1 VRVSKQRPPHPSR
14 RPFRGLLRMRAEQ
27 GQMTS
32 LTDTAPRS
40 LTERRFAVCLLILVA
55 LTVIR
60 LIGLAYSEVDLFF
73 DESQYW
79 AWSRELAFG
88 YFSKPPLLAWV
99 IAGAEAVC
107 GSAEAC
113 IRAPA
118 PVFYLGTSLVSYAIA
133 KALYDETTAFWAAI
147 LLALSGGVAF
157 SSRIISTDVPLL
169 FFWAVALL
177 SYVRLL
183 QGGDWRWG
191 ALLGVSFGFGMLAKY
206 AMIYFVL
213 GVAVAALIDRD
224 ARALLRSPSLWLAA
238 AIGVAL
244 ILPNA
249 IWNAQNGFVTL
260 QHIGHNIQGGGAT
273 FNPLGG
279 LEFLA
284 SQLAVFGPVT
294 FGVLLIVLVRMTK
307 PEIGRADR
315 LMLCFAIPT
324 LALVAATA
332 FVTRAN
338 ANWAAP
344 AFISANV
351 LAAAVLARH
360 AAWRW
365 IAVSIALGV
374 AAQVV
379 LLVGDANA
387 RRMSIG
393 WLAKPDVYARTMGWR
408 SLGEEV
414 DKLARATG
422 ARTVAAEQRDA
433 VASLLYYQRD
443 SGRTVLSWPTGAVAN
458 HHFDLTRRLT
468 TAAPEPVLVVSPC
481 SSTARLARHYSSV
494 EPLGRLEARTGPTS
508 SRSYHA
514 FKLSGATAEI
524 GPLSGC

>member
-1 VRVSKQRPPHPSR
+1 
-14 RPFRGLLRMRAEQ
+14 
-27 GQMTS
+27 MTS
-32 LTDTAPRS
+32 LTDAAPRS
-40 LTERRFAVCLLILVA
+40 LVDRRFAVCLLILVA
-55 LTVIR
+55 VTVVR
-60 LIGLAYSEVDLFF
+60 LIGLAYSNVDLFF

-107 GSAEAC
+107 GSGEAC

-118 PVFYLGTSLVSYAIA
+118 PILYLGTCLVSYAIA
-133 KALYDETTAFWAAI
+133 RTMYDETTAFWAAI
-147 LLALSGGVAF
+147 LLGLSGSVAF

-177 SYVRLL
+177 SYVKLL

-191 ALLGVSFGFGMLAKY
+191 LLLGVSFGLGMLAKY

-213 GVAVAALIDRD
+213 GVIGAALIDRD
-224 ARALLRSPSLWLAA
+224 ARALLRSPLLWLAA
-238 AIGVAL
+238 AIGVAF
-244 ILPNA
+244 ILPNV

-260 QHIGHNIQGGGAT
+260 THTGHNIGGGGVR
-273 FNPLGG
+273 FNPLLG

-284 SQLAVFGPVT
+284 SQFAVFGPVT
-294 FGVLLIVLVRMTK
+294 FAVFLIVLVRMAK
-307 PEIGRADR
+307 PEVGRADR

-324 LALVAATA
+324 LVLVTATA

-351 LAAAVLARH
+351 LVAAVLVRH

-365 IAVSIALGV
+365 IALSIVIGII
-374 AAQVV
+374 AQVA
-379 LLVGDANA
+379 LLAGDANA
-387 RRMSIG
+387 RRLSVS

-414 DKLARATG
+414 GKVAHQTG
-422 ARTVAAEQRDA
+422 ARTIVGEQRDT
-433 VASLLYYQRD
+433 VASLIYYQRD
-443 SGRTVLSWPTGAVAN
+443 SGRTVLSWPSSTIPN
-458 HHFDLTRRLT
+458 HHFDLTRRMT
-468 TAAPEPVLVVSPC
+468 GTAPEPVLFVSYGG
-481 SSTARLARHYSSV
+481 TTERLARYYRNV
-494 EPLGRLEARTGPTS
+494 EPLGQVVARVGPTT
-508 SRSYHA
+508 SRSYFV
-514 FKLSGATAEI
+514 FKLSGAASEI
-524 GPLSGC
+524 GLLSGC

>member
-1 VRVSKQRPPHPSR
+1 
-14 RPFRGLLRMRAEQ
+14 
-27 GQMTS
+27 MTS
-32 LTDTAPRS
+32 LADTAPRIS
-40 LTERRFAVCLLILVA
+40 MERRFAVCLLILLA
-55 LTVIR
+55 LTAVR
-60 LIGLAYSEVDLFF
+60 LIGLVYSDVDLFF

-99 IAGAEAVC
+99 IAGAEAIC
-107 GSAEAC
+107 GSGEAC

-118 PVFYLGTSLVSYAIA
+118 PILYLGTCLVSYAIA
-133 KALYDETTAFWAAI
+133 KALYDEATAFWAAI
-147 LLALSGGVAF
+147 LLATSAGVAF

-191 ALLGVSFGFGMLAKY
+191 VLLGVSFGLGMLAKY

-213 GVAVAALIDRD
+213 GIVAAALIDRD

-238 AIGVAL
+238 AIGGAL
-244 ILPNA
+244 VLPNA

-260 QHIGHNIQGGGAT
+260 THVGHNIQGSGAA
-273 FNPLGG
+273 FSPLHG

-284 SQLAVFGPVT
+284 SQFAVFGPVA
-294 FGVLLIVLVRMTK
+294 FGVLLIVLVRVRK
-307 PEIGRADR
+307 PDIGRADR

-324 LALVAATA
+324 LALVTATA
-332 FVTRAN
+332 FITRAN

-351 LAAAVLARH
+351 LVAAVLVRH

-365 IAVSIALGV
+365 IAVSVAFGV
-374 AAQVV
+374 AAQV
-379 LLVGDANA
+379 LLFVGDANA
-387 RRMSIG
+387 RRMSVPG
-393 WLAKPDVYARTMGWR
+393 LAKPDVYARTMGWR

-414 DKLARATG
+414 GKLARANGIGTI
-422 ARTVAAEQRDA
+422 AAEQRDT
-433 VASLLYYQRD
+433 VASLIYYQRD
-443 SGRTVLSWPTGAVAN
+443 SGRPVLSWPTSAVPN

-468 TAAPEPVLVVSPC
+468 AQAPGPVLFVTPC
-481 SSTARLARHYSSV
+481 GSTERLARQYRNV
-494 EPLGRLEARTGPTS
+494 EPLGRFDARSGPAS
-508 SRSYHA
+508 SRAYFA
-514 FKLSGATAEI
+514 YKLSGALAEI

>member
-1 VRVSKQRPPHPSR
+1 
-14 RPFRGLLRMRAEQ
+14 
-27 GQMTS
+27 MTS
-32 LTDTAPRS
+32 LADTAPRIS
-40 LTERRFAVCLLILVA
+40 MERRFAVCLLILLA
-55 LTVIR
+55 LTAVR
-60 LIGLAYSEVDLFF
+60 LIGLVYSDVDLFF

-88 YFSKPPLLAWV
+88 YFSKPPLLAWL
-99 IAGAEAVC
+99 IAGADAIC
-107 GSAEAC
+107 GSGEPC

-118 PVFYLGTSLVSYAIA
+118 PILYLGTCLVSYAIA
-133 KALYDETTAFWAAI
+133 KALYDEATAFWAAI
-147 LLALSGGVAF
+147 LLATSAGVAF

-191 ALLGVSFGFGMLAKY
+191 ILLGVSFGLGMLAKY

-213 GVAVAALIDRD
+213 GIVAAALIDRD

-238 AIGVAL
+238 AIGGAL
-244 ILPNA
+244 VLPNA

-260 QHIGHNIQGGGAT
+260 THVGHNIQGSGAA
-273 FNPLGG
+273 FSPLHG

-284 SQLAVFGPVT
+284 SQFAVFGPVA
-294 FGVLLIVLVRMTK
+294 FGVLLIVLVRVRK
-307 PEIGRADR
+307 PDIGRADR

-324 LALVAATA
+324 LALVTATA
-332 FVTRAN
+332 FITRAN

-351 LAAAVLARH
+351 LVAAVLVRH

-365 IAVSIALGV
+365 IAVSVAFGV
-374 AAQVV
+374 AAQVP
-379 LLVGDANA
+379 LFVGDANA
-387 RRMSIG
+387 RRMSVPG
-393 WLAKPDVYARTMGWR
+393 LAKPDVYARTMGWR

-414 DKLARATG
+414 GKLARANGIGTI
-422 ARTVAAEQRDA
+422 AAEQRDT
-433 VASLLYYQRD
+433 VASLIYYQRD
-443 SGRTVLSWPTGAVAN
+443 SGRPVLSWPTSAVPN

-468 TAAPEPVLVVSPC
+468 AQAPGPVLFVTPC
-481 SSTARLARHYSSV
+481 GSTERLARQYRNV
-494 EPLGRLEARTGPTS
+494 EPLGRFDARSGPAS
-508 SRSYHA
+508 SRAYFA
-514 FKLSGATAEI
+514 YKLSGALAEI

>member
-1 VRVSKQRPPHPSR
+1 
-14 RPFRGLLRMRAEQ
+14 
-27 GQMTS
+27 MTS
-32 LTDTAPRS
+32 LTDTMPRS
-40 LTERRFAVCLLILVA
+40 LTERRLALCIAILLA
-55 LTVIR
+55 LTTVR
-60 LIGLAYSEVDLFF
+60 LIGLAWSQVDLFF

-99 IAGAEAVC
+99 IAGAETLC
-107 GSAEAC
+107 GSTEAC

-118 PVFYLGTSLVSYAIA
+118 PVFYLATSLVSYAIA
-133 KALYDETTAFWAAI
+133 KALYDETVAFWSAL
-147 LLALSGGVAF
+147 LLAFGTGVAF

-191 ALLGVSFGFGMLAKY
+191 VLLGASFGLGMLAKY

-213 GVAVAALIDRD
+213 GIVAATLIDRD
-224 ARALLRSPSLWLAA
+224 ARALLRSPALWLAA

-244 ILPNA
+244 ILPNV

-260 QHIGHNIQGGGAT
+260 THTGHNIQGGGAA
-273 FNPLGG
+273 FNPMLG

-284 SQLAVFGPVT
+284 SQFAVFGPVT
-294 FGVLLIVLVRMTK
+294 FSVLLIVLIRITK

-324 LALVAATA
+324 LALVTATA

-338 ANWAAP
+338 GNWAAA

-351 LAAAVLARH
+351 LVAAVLVRH

-365 IAVSIALGV
+365 LAVSIAIGIVVQV
-374 AAQVV
+374 A
-379 LLVGDANA
+379 LLIGDANA
-387 RRMSIG
+387 RRVSVPL
-393 WLAKPDVYARTMGWR
+393 LAKPDVYARTMGWR
-408 SLGEEV
+408 TLGEEV
-414 DKLARATG
+414 GKLARATG
-422 ARTVAAEQRDA
+422 ARTIAGEQRDT

-443 SGRTVLSWPTGAVAN
+443 GGRDVLSWPAGEVAN

-468 TAAPEPVLVVSPC
+468 AAAPDPVLFVSPC
-481 SSTARLARHYSSV
+481 KATERLARQYRNV
-494 EPLGRLEARTGPTS
+494 EPLGMLRARSGPNTL
-508 SRSYHA
+508 RVYHA
-514 FKLSGATAEI
+514 FKLSGALAEI
-524 GPLSGC
+524 GPIAPCAPTP

>member
-1 VRVSKQRPPHPSR
+1 
-14 RPFRGLLRMRAEQ
+14 
-27 GQMTS
+27 MTS
-32 LTDTAPRS
+32 LADTAPHAS
-40 LTERRFAVCLLILVA
+40 TERRFALCVAILVA
-55 LTVIR
+55 VTVVR
-60 LIGLAYSEVDLFF
+60 LIGLAFSQVDLFF

-79 AWSRELAFG
+79 AWSRELDFG

-107 GSAEAC
+107 GSTEAC

-118 PVFYLGTSLVSYAIA
+118 PLFYLGTCLVSYAIA
-133 KALYDETTAFWAAI
+133 KTLYDEATAFWAA
-147 LLALSGGVAF
+147 LLMTFAAGVAF

-169 FFWAVALL
+169 FCWALALL
-177 SYVRLL
+177 AYVKLL

-191 ALLGVSFGFGMLAKY
+191 VVLGVSFGLGMLAKY

-213 GVAVAALIDRD
+213 GIAGAALIDRD

-244 ILPNA
+244 ILPNV

-260 QHIGHNIQGGGAT
+260 THVGHNIQGEGPS
-273 FNPLGG
+273 FSLMRG
-279 LEFLA
+279 LEFVA
-284 SQLAVFGPVT
+284 TQFGVFGPVI
-294 FGVLLIVLVRMTK
+294 FSVLLIACVRMFK
-307 PEIGRADR
+307 PDIGRADR

-324 LALVAATA
+324 LALVTVTA

-351 LAAAVLARH
+351 LAAAVLVRA

-365 IAVSIALGV
+365 IAVSIALG
-374 AAQVV
+374 AIAQVA
-379 LLVGDANA
+379 LLIGDANA
-387 RRMSIG
+387 RRLSIP
-393 WLAKPDVYARTMGWR
+393 WISKPDVYARTMGWR
-408 SLGEEV
+408 SLGDEV
-414 DKLARATG
+414 EKLARANG
-422 ARTVAAEQRDA
+422 ARTVAAQQRDI

-443 SGRTVLSWPTGAVAN
+443 TGRPVLSWAASAVPN

-468 TAAPEPVLVVSPC
+468 AAASDPVLFITSCGSPALL
-481 SSTARLARHYSSV
+481 TRYYRSV
-494 EPLGRLEARTGPTS
+494 EPAGRLEARSGPTT
-508 SRSYHA
+508 SRSYYA
-514 FKLSGATAEI
+514 FKLSGPVGDI

>member
-1 VRVSKQRPPHPSR
+1 
-14 RPFRGLLRMRAEQ
+14 
-27 GQMTS
+27 MTS

-40 LTERRFAVCLLILVA
+40 LADRRFAVCLLILA
-55 LTVIR
+55 AITVVR
-60 LIGLAYSEVDLFF
+60 LVGLAYSDVDLFF

-88 YFSKPPLLAWV
+88 YFSKPPLLAWL

-107 GSAEAC
+107 GSGEAC

-118 PVFYLGTSLVSYAIA
+118 PIFYLGTCLVSYAIA
-133 KALYDETTAFWAAI
+133 RTLYDETTAFWAAI
-147 LLALSGGVAF
+147 LLGLSGAVAF

-177 SYVRLL
+177 AYIKLL

-191 ALLGVSFGFGMLAKY
+191 VLLGVAFGLGMLAKY

-213 GVAVAALIDRD
+213 GVAGAALIDRD
-224 ARALLRSPSLWLAA
+224 ARALLRSPLLWIAA

-244 ILPNA
+244 ILPNV

-260 QHIGHNIQGGGAT
+260 THTGHNIGGGGVR
-273 FNPLGG
+273 FSPLLG

-284 SQLAVFGPVT
+284 SQFVVFGPVA
-294 FGVLLIVLVRMTK
+294 FAVLLLAIVKMAK

-324 LALVAATA
+324 LALLTATA

-338 ANWAAP
+338 ANWAAA

-351 LAAAVLARH
+351 LVAALLVRH

-365 IAVSIALGV
+365 IAASLAFGI
-374 AAQVV
+374 VV
-379 LLVGDANA
+379 QILLLAGDANA
-387 RRMSIG
+387 RRVSVP

-414 DKLARATG
+414 GKVAQANG
-422 ARTVAAEQRDA
+422 IRTIVGEQRDT
-433 VASLLYYQRD
+433 VASLIYYQRD
-443 SGRTVLSWPTGAVAN
+443 SGRQVLSWPTSAIPN
-458 HHFDLTRRLT
+458 HHFDLTRRM
-468 TAAPEPVLVVSPC
+468 TAAAAEPVLFVSYC
-481 SSTARLARHYSSV
+481 STTQRLARYYRNV
-494 EPLGRLEARTGPTS
+494 EPLGQVTARVGPTT
-508 SRSYHA
+508 SRRYSV
-514 FKLSGATAEI
+514 FKLSGASAEI

>member
-1 VRVSKQRPPHPSR
+1 
-14 RPFRGLLRMRAEQ
+14 
-27 GQMTS
+27 MTS
-32 LTDTAPRS
+32 LADTAPRS

-55 LTVIR
+55 LTVVR

-107 GSAEAC
+107 GSSEAC
-113 IRAPA
+113 IRAPS
-118 PVFYLGTSLVSYAIA
+118 PVLYLGTCLVSYAIA
-133 KALYDETTAFWAAI
+133 RTLYDEATAFWAA
-147 LLALSGGVAF
+147 LLMAFTAGVAF

-169 FFWAVALL
+169 FFWAIALL
-177 SYVRLL
+177 SYVKLL

-191 ALLGVSFGFGMLAKY
+191 VLLGVSFGLGMLAKY
-206 AMIYFVL
+206 AMIYFLL
-213 GVAVAALIDRD
+213 GIAAAALIDRD
-224 ARALLRSPSLWLAA
+224 ARALLRSPALWLAA

-244 ILPNA
+244 LLPNA

-260 QHIGHNIQGGGAT
+260 QHVGHNIQGEGAA
-273 FNPLGG
+273 FNPLRG
-279 LEFLA
+279 LEFVA
-284 SQLAVFGPVT
+284 SQFAVFGPVT
-294 FGVLLIVLVRMTK
+294 FSVLLVVCVRMFK
-307 PEIGRADR
+307 PDIGRADR

-324 LALVAATA
+324 LALVTVTA

-338 ANWAAP
+338 GNWAAP

-351 LAAAVLARH
+351 LVAAVLVRH

-365 IAVSIALGV
+365 IAVSIAIGV

-379 LLVGDANA
+379 LPIGDANA
-387 RRMSIG
+387 RRISMPWLG
-393 WLAKPDVYARTMGWR
+393 LAKPDLYARTMGWR

-422 ARTVAAEQRDA
+422 ARTIAAQQRDV

-443 SGRTVLSWPTGAVAN
+443 TGRPVLSWPAGAVAN

-468 TAAPEPVLVVSPC
+468 AAAPGPVLFVSSC
-481 SSTARLARHYSSV
+481 GSV
-494 EPLGRLEARTGPTS
+494 EPFAKHYRSVEPVGRLQARTGPTS
-508 SRSYHA
+508 SRSYFA
-514 FKLSGATAEI
+514 VKLSDPSGEI
-524 GPLSGC
+524 GPLTGC